1 MLEESN
7 AVIKKMRANITLFRT
22 KMAAAGF
29 DLMGHESSPICPV
42 FLKDARLAA
51 IFEQKLMKEHNI
63 FVFAVYFPVV
73 PRNRARIR
81 CSVSGGHSTQQIEQ
95 TINAFI
101 TVGRELGVI
110 PNAKM

>member
-1 MLEESN
+1 MSGGTGGFTTASKEICELLKLRSRPYLYSNSIVPAVVGASLEVFKMLEESN

-51 IFEQKLMKEHNI
+51 IFE
-63 FVFAVYFPVV
+63 
-73 PRNRARIR
+73 
-81 CSVSGGHSTQQIEQ
+81 
-95 TINAFI
+95 
-101 TVGRELGVI
+101 
-110 PNAKM
+110 

>member
-1 MLEESN
+1 
-7 AVIKKMRANITLFRT
+7 
-22 KMAAAGF
+22 
-29 DLMGHESSPICPV
+29 
-42 FLKDARLAA
+42 
-51 IFEQKLMKEHNI
+51 MKEHNI